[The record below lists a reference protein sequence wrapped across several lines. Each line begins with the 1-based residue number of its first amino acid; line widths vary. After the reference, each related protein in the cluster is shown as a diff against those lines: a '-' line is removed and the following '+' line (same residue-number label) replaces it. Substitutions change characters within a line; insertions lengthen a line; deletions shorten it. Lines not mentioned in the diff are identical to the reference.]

1 MTTSIFWTV
10 LKMRISG
17 LYSADLQNGPGVG
30 VTLGTAGCH
39 KRCKGCF
46 NSQFWNLNSG
56 IEYTSG
62 HKKQIL
68 KLISKP
74 YIDHFSVIGGEPLI
88 AENLFEL
95 DDLTDAIKLKRPDIK
110 IWIWSGYTWEEILN
124 AQMLPNDGSVNSL
137 TKIDNLEAI
146 LYKTDYLVDG
156 PFIQELADSNLL
168 WRGSAN
174 QRIIDVQS
182 TINQIRYVENYT
194 PIVYS

>member
-1 MTTSIFWTV
+1 
-10 LKMRISG
+10 MRISG

-30 VTLGTAGCH
+30 VTLGTAGCY

-46 NSQFWNLNSG
+46 NSQFWSLNSG
-56 IEYTSG
+56 IEYTSE

-124 AQMLPNDGSVNSL
+124 TQMLPKDGSVSSI
-137 TKIDNLEAI
+137 TKTDNLEAI

-194 PIVYS
+194 PIVCS